1 MTEELLEYQYLMMK
15 KRERNSEKIVKNN
28 IGNEEKI
35 SCERELCRKV
45 DMA

>member
-1 MTEELLEYQYLMMK
+1 VAELLEYHLMMK
-15 KRERNSEKIVKNN
+15 RREMKIGKIVKKS

-35 SCERELCRKV
+35 SCERELGRKV